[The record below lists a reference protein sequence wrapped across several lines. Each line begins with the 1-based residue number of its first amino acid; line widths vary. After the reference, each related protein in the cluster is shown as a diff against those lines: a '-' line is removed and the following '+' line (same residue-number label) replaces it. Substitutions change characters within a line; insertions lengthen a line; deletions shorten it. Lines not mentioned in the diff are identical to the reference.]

1 MKGKKDFSLE
11 KTFAKNEPKEAN
23 PEGKTQDG
31 AISVEETEE
40 DVRKGLEKLRKVTSI
55 EYTTMKVKKQVHR
68 SLKRVARKEKVNAVD
83 LLDHIIEEWLS
94 KYEQVKS

>member
-11 KTFAKNEPKEAN
+11 KTFAKNEPKEAK
-23 PEGKTQDG
+23 PEGKEKADL
-31 AISVEETEE
+31 ASVEETEE
-40 DVRKGLEKLRKVTSI
+40 DVRKGLEKLRKVTPI

-94 KYEQVKS
+94 KYEQAKS